1 MPMESLPLSKFRAWR
16 NALAMTLLGCV
27 LLGIGCFIL
36 LGTYLPERMN
46 LFQAAVWQQVGFG
59 LALAIILVIIVA
71 WQRARGSSL
80 AELGLGRRTTPLAV
94 TLGVLLGIA
103 YLWGSYFGAQYI
115 LPGVDVTEVSA
126 VRLAL
131 APLGVF
137 GAVAEETMMRGFF
150 MTELQRAGISTW
162 LQIVASGACSAV
174 YHALQNPT
182 LLGFLPSFTLFSMHA
197 ALYIVGKR
205 SLTPTIIAHSMYHGF
220 GEPYLLMMAMT
231 AMKHAHTY

>member
-1 MPMESLPLSKFRAWR
+1 MPTESLPVSKSRAWR
-16 NALAMTLLGCV
+16 NALAITLLGCV

-36 LGTYLPERMN
+36 LGKYLPERMN
-46 LFQAAVWQQVGFG
+46 LFQAAVWLQVGFG

-80 AELGLGRRTTPLAV
+80 AELGWGRRTTPLAV

-115 LPGVDVTEVSA
+115 LPGVDVTEFSA

-150 MTELQRAGISTW
+150 MTELQRAGVSTW

-182 LLGFLPSFTLFSMHA
+182 LLGFLPSFALFSMHA
-197 ALYIVGKR
+197 ALYVLGKR
-205 SLTPTIIAHSMYHGF
+205 SLTPTIIAHSMYHVF
-220 GEPYLLMMAMT
+220 GEPYLLMMALRT
-231 AMKHAHTY
+231 MKHAHTH

>member
-1 MPMESLPLSKFRAWR
+1 MPTESLLLSKVRAWR
-16 NALAMTLLGCV
+16 NALAITLLGCV
-27 LLGIGCFIL
+27 LLGIGGFIL
-36 LGTYLPERMN
+36 LGTYLPERMS
-46 LFQAAVWQQVGFG
+46 LFQAAVWQAVGFG

-80 AELGLGRRTTPLAV
+80 AELGWGRRTTPLAV
-94 TLGVLLGIA
+94 TLSVLLGIA

-115 LPGVDVTEVSA
+115 LPGVDVTEFSV

-150 MTELQRAGISTW
+150 MTELQRAGVSTW

-182 LLGFLPSFTLFSMHA
+182 LLGFLPSFILFSMHA
-197 ALYIVGKR
+197 ALYVLGKR
-205 SLTPTIIAHSMYHGF
+205 SLTPPIIAHSMYHVF
-220 GEPYLLMMAMT
+220 GEPYLLMMAM
-231 AMKHAHTY
+231 AVMQHAHTH